1 MITSLNLLY
10 SQQSDLF
17 PIRQR
22 FQAHPSQQTLIQV
35 FSGRVRRSQV
45 ESILID
51 LTEVF
56 PNTPIVGTTT
66 AGEICDGQA
75 WNNTVV
81 INFSFF
87 ESTVVKSSIVNC
99 NGDLQLAGKTLARN
113 FANSQPQALIVFG
126 CSIKDGN
133 KINATQLLTALAEA
147 LPKTIIAGGQAG
159 DNGNGKITYVFT
171 ENEIVDYGAAAVSL
185 TGEHLVVNNTF
196 NLSWIPIGKKF
207 KITKVVGQRVYRI
220 DDRTPLELYNYYLGA
235 EVVDELP
242 LSAADFPLMT
252 EREGMTMAIHPLF
265 VHDDGSFDYI
275 YCFDLGEQ
283 VQFGFCHSG
292 LLQTAA
298 DKTFEELKRKPM
310 QTAFIYSCV
319 SRKWIL
325 GRDIDLDI
333 APIEKLASTT
343 GFFAYGEYFT
353 RTPGKCLHFGQTM
366 TVLTLAET
374 NEIKQTSENKKSKS
388 WVVEQDSK
396 QLKTLRVLHRL
407 VETSARETELA
418 NQKLAEMAHKDGL
431 TGLLNRRY
439 FDCRFADEFQLA
451 RRTKAPLSLI
461 MIDVDEFKLYNDTY
475 GHIKGD
481 SCLCTVA
488 DVLRQIP
495 QRAED
500 VVCRYGGEEFIYILP
515 NTDFEGAMNLAEQIR
530 RDFDKIAIP
539 HATSRVANYLTVSIG
554 IQTATLL
561 DRQMTAEKLIE
572 LCDQQLYLAKQ
583 SGRNRV
589 CGAQTA

>member
-10 SQQSDLF
+10 SQKSDLF

-35 FSGRVRRSQV
+35 FSGRVRRAQI
-45 ESILID
+45 ESMLFN

-66 AGEICDGQA
+66 AGEICDGKVQD
-75 WNNTVV
+75 NTVV
-81 INFSFF
+81 VNFSFF
-87 ESTVVKSSIVNC
+87 ESTVVKSSIANC
-99 NGDLQLAGKTLARN
+99 DLQSVGKTLAN
-113 FANSQPQALIVFG
+113 DLVDSQPQAVILFG

-133 KINATQLLTALAEA
+133 KINATQLLTTLAEA
-147 LPKTIIAGGQAG
+147 LPETIIAGGQAG
-159 DNGNGKITYVFT
+159 DNGNGAITYVFT
-171 ENEIVDYGAAAVSL
+171 ENGIVACGAVAVSL
-185 TGEHLVVNNTF
+185 TGKNLVVNNTF

-220 DDRTPLELYNYYLGA
+220 DDRTPLELYNYYLGS
-235 EVVDELP
+235 EVVAELP

-252 EREGMTMAIHPLF
+252 EREGMSMAIHPLV
-265 VHDDGSFDYI
+265 VHKDGSFDYI

-292 LLQTAA
+292 LLQTEAG
-298 DKTFEELKRKPM
+298 KTFEELKGKPI
-310 QTAFIYSCV
+310 QAAFIYSCV

-325 GRDIDLDI
+325 GRDIDLEI
-333 APIEKLASTT
+333 APIEKLASTA

-353 RTPGKCLHFGQTM
+353 HAPGKCLHFGQTM

-374 NEIKQTSENKKSKS
+374 DKIKPTSVDKELKS
-388 WVVEQDSK
+388 WVIEQDSK
-396 QLKTLRVLHRL
+396 QLKTLRALHRL
-407 VETSARETELA
+407 VETSAKETELA

-439 FDCRFADEFQLA
+439 FDCRFADEFRLA

-481 SCLCTVA
+481 TCLCTVA
-488 DVLRQIP
+488 NTLRQIA
-495 QRAED
+495 QRTED
-500 VVCRYGGEEFIYILP
+500 VVCRYGGEEFVYILP
-515 NTDFEGAMNLAEQIR
+515 NTDFEGAMNLAEQVKH
-530 RDFDKIAIP
+530 DFSKLAIP
-539 HATSRVANYLTVSIG
+539 HTTSRVASHLTVSIG
-554 IQTATLL
+554 VQTANHLGE
-561 DRQMTAEKLIE
+561 QMTPEKLLE
-572 LCDQQLYLAKQ
+572 LCDKQLYLAKEN
-583 SGRNRV
+583 GRNRV
-589 CGAQTA
+589 CGEGIA